1 VDALNEAHAKGI
13 IHRDIKPANVLVT
26 DRGAAKILD
35 FGLAKQAVQPE
46 QESGALTIDA
56 ELLTSPGT
64 AVGTV
69 AYMSPEQAL
78 GEKVD
83 ARTDLFSF
91 GVLLYEMATG
101 QRPFTGSTAAARLNA
116 VLRNAPAAPSRVN
129 PDLPPGMERIIMTA
143 LEKDRAY
150 RYQSAAELLADLRRT
165 KRDSDS
171 GRLAGSLSQTA
182 VGPRLTLTSTRGKA
196 SANPE
201 ANRYFEFAMLSFA
214 RYDLFQVREILNRA
228 LQLDPRFAEARA
240 WYGISGWLMLNSGYS
255 NDGAWLYKAEEEF
268 RCALQDDP
276 NCASAH
282 AFYADVFYYQAQKE
296 LARLEAERALEIDAQ
311 NPMASFVLSHY
322 YWFSGDFETAQSMM
336 KDLIDRDPLYWPA
349 RTVLGDIWR
358 QQGHPEESIVEQQK
372 ILEVDQRNLYAIHYL
387 AHAYLEAGDLASARG
402 LLEKNR
408 PVQQPNYWWQ
418 LYWAVLLALE
428 GKRDEAREAMDKD
441 VRKWA
446 SIAVWYT
453 ALAANFY
460 SVLGEEETALDW
472 LERAVRNGDERA
484 EAFAVTPLLA
494 GIRGHPRFTQ
504 ILESI
509 AYRRQLRLTARGGS
523 GQISSSGQMK

>member
-1 VDALNEAHAKGI
+1 MLELAIQIVDALDEAHAKGI
-13 IHRDIKPANVLVT
+13 IHRDIKPANILVT

-35 FGLAKQAVQPE
+35 FGLAKQALQPE
-46 QESGALTIDA
+46 HESGALTVDA

-69 AYMSPEQAL
+69 AYMSPEAL

-83 ARTDLFSF
+83 ARSDLFSF

-101 QRPFTGSTAAARLNA
+101 QRPFTGSSAAARFNA
-116 VLRNAPAAPSRVN
+116 VLHSEPAAPSRVN
-129 PDLPPGMERIIMTA
+129 PDLPPGVERIIMTA

-150 RYQSAAELLADLRRT
+150 RYQSAAELLAELRRT

-171 GRLAGSLSQTA
+171 GRLTGSPSKTA
-182 VGPRLTLTSTRGKA
+182 VGPRLLLTSTRGKA

-201 ANRYFEFAMLSFA
+201 ANRYFEFAMVSFA
-214 RYDLFQVREILNRA
+214 RYDLFQVREILKRS

-311 NPMASFVLSHY
+311 HPMACFVLSHY
-322 YWFSGDFETAQSMM
+322 YWFSGDYETAQSML

-349 RTVLGDIWR
+349 RTVLGDMWR

-372 ILEVDQRNLYAIHYL
+372 ILEMDQRNLYAIHYL

-408 PVQQPNYWWQ
+408 PAQQPNYWWQ
-418 LYWAVLLALE
+418 LYWAVLLAF
-428 GKRDEAREAMDKD
+428 G
-441 VRKWA
+441 RK
-446 SIAVWYT
+446 
-453 ALAANFY
+453 
-460 SVLGEEETALDW
+460 
-472 LERAVRNGDERA
+472 
-484 EAFAVTPLLA
+484 A
-494 GIRGHPRFTQ
+494 GRGQ
-504 ILESI
+504 
-509 AYRRQLRLTARGGS
+509 GS
-523 GQISSSGQMK
+523 DG